1 MKKYI
6 CEMLLGVG
14 IMCISLI
21 LYLMSE
27 DHVSGWNSQYNLHDG
42 YIIEFSSA
50 EQSHLIHWTKERE
63 EKEIE
68 GAVEILEGN
77 FSKFY
82 NDSKCIVIYDM
93 RKSNYYCINKKTER
107 IQYKCKRKKRMGN
120 FIKSK
125 YQIKELE
132 MEDIQ

>member
-6 CEMLLGVG
+6 CETILGIG
-14 IMCISLI
+14 IMCISFV
-21 LYLMSE
+21 LYLMSA
-27 DHVSGWNSQYNLHDG
+27 DNVSGWNAQYNLHDG

-50 EQSHLIHWTKERE
+50 EQGHLIHWTKERE

-68 GAVEILEGN
+68 GVVEILEGN

-82 NDSKCIVIYDM
+82 NGSKCIVIYDV
-93 RKSNYYCINKKTER
+93 KKYKYYCINKKAER
-107 IQYKCKRKKRMGN
+107 IQYECNRKNSMEN

-125 YQIKELE
+125 YQIKELK
-132 MEDIQ
+132 MEEIQ

>member
-6 CEMLLGVG
+6 CETILGIG
-14 IMCISLI
+14 IMCISFAV
-21 LYLMSE
+21 YLMSE
-27 DHVSGWNSQYNLHDG
+27 DNDSGWNAQYNLHDG
-42 YIIEFSSA
+42 YMIECSSA
-50 EQSHLIHWTKERE
+50 KQSHLIHWTKERE

-77 FSKFY
+77 LNKFY
-82 NDSKCIVIYDM
+82 NGSKCIVIYDVK
-93 RKSNYYCINKKTER
+93 KSKYYCINKETER
-107 IQYKCKRKKRMGN
+107 IQYECNTKNKMAH